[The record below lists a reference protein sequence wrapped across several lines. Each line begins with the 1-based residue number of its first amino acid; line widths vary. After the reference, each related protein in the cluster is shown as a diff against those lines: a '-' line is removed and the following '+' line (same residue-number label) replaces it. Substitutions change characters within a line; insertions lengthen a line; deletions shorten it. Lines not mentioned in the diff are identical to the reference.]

1 MMILRESVIMKI
13 HYGTAIGALFLT
25 VIHIMMRMTQDFHES
40 LEYENVIANYE
51 SVGYAIL
58 LELLLI
64 LISVHGFNGLR
75 VILLEMN
82 QGPTYEKAVTIGCLA
97 GMAALIGK
105 DSKELKEAFGEETVN
120 SYLKLKTQEVD
131 NFYQNEN
138 FNKDEPVTV
147 WEKNNTLDC

>member
-1 MMILRESVIMKI
+1 MVLRESIIMKI

-40 LEYENVIANYE
+40 LQYENVIANYE

-82 QGPTYEKAVTIGCLA
+82 QGPTYEKLVTIGCLG
-97 GMAALIGK
+97 GMAALIAYGSRTIIMTNIIK
-105 DSKELKEAFGEETVN
+105 ATN
-120 SYLKLKTQEVD
+120 TQD
-131 NFYQNEN
+131 
-138 FNKDEPVTV
+138 DGS
-147 WEKNNTLDC
+147 EKNDDIKYFLALV